1 MDGPCI
7 ALDVSKGKSYYQGFM
22 DKSKPMGKAKL
33 ITHSKEGFDEMMTL
47 AMKMTKDDQIP
58 TFIFEATGIY
68 HKSLQS
74 YLDENNAKYIIL
86 NPLEAAKIRKSHLR
100 STKTDQKD
108 CENIA
113 VAYYSRVFRIHDNQD
128 EVYDRLQRM
137 NRHYGFMVQ
146 QLRMIKVQYRA
157 MLDIV
162 YPNFDRLYGD
172 VYGEIPVSIIKQ
184 YPHPKMLL
192 SKRSDSVAKHLERT
206 THHRLNYCELEE
218 QKIRTYVENI
228 QSGCSETSPE
238 VNTLKI
244 SLESIEVQT
253 QKIENQLDQ
262 MTQLVEHS
270 SIYKSL
276 LSIPGVGAN
285 LAVRLIAE
293 IGDITRFD
301 NKRQLVAYAGIDP
314 RVYQSGQMTGE
325 HLHIT
330 KKGNKYL
337 RTLLYLVVENNIKM
351 KSNNDIRA
359 FYYKKKQ
366 QTNPLSHKAAVI
378 ASANKLLRIIY
389 GMCTK
394 GTMFNQ

>member
-1 MDGPCI
+1 MEGPCI
-7 ALDVSKGKSYYQGFM
+7 ALDVSKGKSYYQGFI
-22 DKSKPMGKAKL
+22 DKNKPVEKAKPINHL
-33 ITHSKEGFDEMMTL
+33 KEGFDEMMKL
-47 AMKMTKDDQIP
+47 AVQMVKDDKIP
-58 TFIFEATGIY
+58 TFIFESTGIY

-86 NPLEAAKIRKSHLR
+86 NPLESAKIRKSHLR

-113 VAYYSRVFRIHDNQD
+113 IAYYSREFRIHDKQD
-128 EVYDRLQRM
+128 EIYDKLQRM
-137 NRHYGFMVQ
+137 NRYYGFMVQ
-146 QLRMIKVQYRA
+146 QLRMTKVQFRLL
-157 MLDIV
+157 LDIV
-162 YPNFDRLYGD
+162 YPNIDRLYD
-172 VYGEIPVSIIKQ
+172 DIYGEIPLSIIKQ
-184 YPHPKMLL
+184 YPHPKILL
-192 SKRSDSVAKHLERT
+192 SKRSDTIAKHLERT
-206 THHRLNYCELEE
+206 THHRINYCELEG

-244 SLESIEVQT
+244 SLESIEIQT
-253 QKIENQLDQ
+253 QKIDDQLNQML
-262 MTQLVEHS
+262 QLVEHS
-270 SIYKSL
+270 RMYKSL

-285 LAVRLIAE
+285 LAVRIIAE

-301 NKRQLVAYAGIDP
+301 NKRQLIAYAGIDP

-337 RTLLYLVVENNIKM
+337 RTLLYLAVESNIRM
-351 KSNNDIRA
+351 KLSNDIRA

-389 GMCTK
+389 SMVTK